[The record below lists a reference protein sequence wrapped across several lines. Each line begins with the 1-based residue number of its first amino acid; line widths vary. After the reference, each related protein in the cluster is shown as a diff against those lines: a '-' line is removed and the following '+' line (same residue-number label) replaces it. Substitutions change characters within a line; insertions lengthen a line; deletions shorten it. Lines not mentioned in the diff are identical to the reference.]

1 MPHPYTNSS
10 SALVDEPD
18 EKQSY
23 PQTQEFTKPKEQ
35 AKDWH
40 DATEEL
46 LDALP
51 RIWTRGVVYA
61 LVGFTALALPW
72 SVLAKV
78 DETGNAR
85 GRIEPRG
92 STHKLDA
99 LTSGSVRS
107 VRVKEGDTV
116 KAGQVLLELD
126 SDILQT
132 ELRQAQEKLTG
143 LLNQR
148 SQFYLLKNQLQLTLG
163 VQEQQNQSQ
172 ALEKISQVNQAKQDL
187 DAKQSLYNL
196 QKLEKQ
202 ALLKQAQQ
210 QIYTS
215 HNDLKS
221 AEGRL
226 SIDSRIVGRFSQLV
240 QDGAVSVTQIDQL
253 KKEQQESKQ
262 IYEKAQSD
270 VKQAQL
276 RLAEEQSRYQATIN
290 QLESDIEQAKLRLE
304 QEQNNYQS
312 LLQAGKLAIL
322 KNQQQL
328 KDLQTQITTLESQIS
343 QTKGEIRS
351 LTLQLQQRIVRS
363 PVNGTIFE
371 LPVGKPG
378 AVVQLGQRVAQIAPK
393 NTPFIIKAQMPS
405 QHSGFLKVG
414 MPVKIKFDAYPF
426 QEYGIAQGKVT
437 WISPDSKVSQ
447 TPQGKEESFE
457 LDIALDQQY
466 IQDGNKRIPLT
477 AGQTATAEVII
488 RQRRVIDFVLDPF
501 QRLQKDGLEL

>member
-10 SALVDEPD
+10 SALADEQD

-23 PQTQEFTKPKEQ
+23 SHQEFTPVKEQ
-35 AKDWH
+35 TKDWH
-40 DATEEL
+40 YATEEL

-51 RIWTRGVVYA
+51 RIWTRGVLYA
-61 LVGFTALALPW
+61 LLGFTALALPW

-78 DETGNAR
+78 DETGDAR
-85 GRIEPRG
+85 GRIEPQG
-92 STHKLDA
+92 STQKLDA
-99 LTSGSVRS
+99 LVSGSVKA

-116 KAGQVLLELD
+116 QAGQILLELD
-126 SDILQT
+126 SNILQT
-132 ELRQAQEKLTG
+132 ELQEAQEKLTG

-148 SQFYLLKNQLQLTLG
+148 LQFDVIKNQLQLALS
-163 VQEQQNQSQ
+163 VQKQQNQSQ
-172 ALEKISQVNQAKQDL
+172 ALEKLSQVNQAKQDL
-187 DAKQSLYNL
+187 EAKQSLYNL

-202 ALLKQAQQ
+202 ALLNQAQQ
-210 QIYTS
+210 QINTS

-226 SIDSRIVGRFSQLV
+226 SIDSRIVDRFSRLL
-240 QDGAVSVTQIDQL
+240 QDGAVSITQIDQL

-262 IYEKAQSD
+262 LYQKAQSEI
-270 VKQAQL
+270 KQAQL
-276 RLAEEQSRYQATIN
+276 RLAEEQSRYQATIS
-290 QLESDIEQAKLRLE
+290 QLESEIKQAKLRLQ
-304 QEQNNYQS
+304 QEQSNYQS

-328 KDLQTQITTLESQIS
+328 KDLQTQITTLESQIAQGRS
-343 QTKGEIRS
+343 QITS
-351 LTLQLQQRIVRS
+351 LRLQLQQRIVRS
-363 PVNGTIFE
+363 PINGTIFE
-371 LPVGKPG
+371 LPVSKPG

-405 QHSGFLKVG
+405 QQSGFLKVG

-447 TPQGKEESFE
+447 TPQGQQESFE
-457 LDIALDQQY
+457 LNIALDQQY
-466 IQDGNKRIPLT
+466 LQNGSQRIPLT

-501 QRLQKDGLEL
+501 QRLRKDGLKL